1 MSFDLLIKGALVYTG
16 EGPAL
21 RADVGVADGPISA
34 VEPALPTQTA
44 AEVLDAAGLMLCPG
58 FIDLHAR
65 RCIDRCA
72 AR

>member
-1 MSFDLLIKGALVYTG
+1 MSFDLLIKGALVFTG
-16 EGPAL
+16 ESPTL
-21 RADVGVADGPISA
+21 RADVGVADGRISA
-34 VEPALPTQTA
+34 VEPHLLTQTA
-44 AEVLDAAGLMLCPG
+44 GKVLDAAGLMLCPG

>member
-1 MSFDLLIKGALVYTG
+1 
-16 EGPAL
+16 
-21 RADVGVADGPISA
+21 
-34 VEPALPTQTA
+34 
-44 AEVLDAAGLMLCPG
+44 VLDATGLMLCPG